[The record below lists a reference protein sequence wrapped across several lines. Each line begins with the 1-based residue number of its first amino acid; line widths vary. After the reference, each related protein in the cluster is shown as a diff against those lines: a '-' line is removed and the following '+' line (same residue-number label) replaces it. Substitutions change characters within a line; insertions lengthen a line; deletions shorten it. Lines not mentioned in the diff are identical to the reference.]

1 MKKKYY
7 WAIICFLSIV
17 IITLCGILFFLMN
30 HNSQNRKLFI
40 NHIYFRLIDIDKD
53 LELLET
59 GELDN
64 RNRVV
69 DQLSELNIICGMQR
83 DYTDDLFYYELPG
96 QFGKIGENMQ
106 LGKYSVEE
114 VKQLRESI
122 QEAIDELSA
131 DSGKVENDKLT
142 YGQVSDILK
151 SLFLKVEEAK

>member
-1 MKKKYY
+1 M
-7 WAIICFLSIV
+7 
-17 IITLCGILFFLMN
+17 
-30 HNSQNRKLFI
+30 FI
-40 NHIYFRLIDIDKD
+40 NNIYFRLIDVDKD

-64 RNRVV
+64 CNRVV
-69 DQLSELNIICGMQR
+69 EQLSELNLVCSMQR
-83 DYTDDLFYYELPG
+83 DYTENLFYYELPG
-96 QFGKIGENMQ
+96 QFEKIGENIQ

-142 YGQVSDILK
+142 YRQVSDILK
-151 SLFLKVEEAK
+151 RLFLKLEEVK